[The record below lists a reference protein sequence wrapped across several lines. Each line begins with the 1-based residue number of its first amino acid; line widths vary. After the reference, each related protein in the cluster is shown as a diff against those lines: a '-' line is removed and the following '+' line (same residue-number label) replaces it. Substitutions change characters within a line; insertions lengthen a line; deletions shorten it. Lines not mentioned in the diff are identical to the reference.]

1 MNWREN
7 REKKLNKIKKMI
19 VYLIGKGYKVEEM
32 WECEFDEF
40 CKFCFVIYVLG
51 WEM

>member
-1 MNWREN
+1 
-7 REKKLNKIKKMI
+7 MI